1 MCSLLKKKHNVIF
14 NSALNFNFLKVNIL
28 IKKTNN
34 KNQNA
39 SMQDVYMKIDFH
51 FLSQADTLSV
61 CHLDQS
67 LKSKKK
73 FSLFQPTL
81 NIWRRST
88 QNGIYL
94 QLYCA
99 GILNEDNLIK
109 WQMHVK
115 KNVTIGNLKVWQI
128 ETNEDS
134 MINMSNA

>member
-39 SMQDVYMKIDFH
+39 SMQDVYTKIDFH

-67 LKSKKK
+67 LDLKSNF
-73 FSLFQPTL
+73 FSHFQPTL

-99 GILNEDNLIK
+99 GILNENNLVK
-109 WQMHVK
+109 WRMHVNK
-115 KNVTIGNLKVWQI
+115 ICNNRKPKGLTNWNHALKTAW
-128 ETNEDS
+128 
-134 MINMSNA
+134 

>member
-14 NSALNFNFLKVNIL
+14 NSALNFNFLKVKIL

-67 LKSKKK
+67 LKSKF
-73 FSLFQPTL
+73 FSSHFQPTL
-81 NIWRRST
+81 NI
-88 QNGIYL
+88 
-94 QLYCA
+94 
-99 GILNEDNLIK
+99 
-109 WQMHVK
+109 
-115 KNVTIGNLKVWQI
+115 
-128 ETNEDS
+128 
-134 MINMSNA
+134 